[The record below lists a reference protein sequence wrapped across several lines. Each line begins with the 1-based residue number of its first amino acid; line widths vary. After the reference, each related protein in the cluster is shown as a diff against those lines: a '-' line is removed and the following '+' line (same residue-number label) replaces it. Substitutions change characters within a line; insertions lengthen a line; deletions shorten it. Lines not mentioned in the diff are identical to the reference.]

1 MTSLSNGFVCVM
13 GIGTVFVG
21 LICIVFIC
29 MLMSVAVRAFSKKAP
44 KQAESAPVTSATP
57 QAVTLPP
64 AEKQAIVAGV
74 CAVIAEELGTDVS
87 NIKVLS
93 FKKA

>member
-1 MTSLSNGFVCVM
+1 MTSLSNGFVCIM
-13 GIGTVFVG
+13 GMGTVFIG

-29 MLMSVAVRAFSKKAP
+29 MLLSVVVRAFSKSAKAP
-44 KQAESAPVTSATP
+44 ETAPAPNAAAP

-64 AEKQAIVAGV
+64 AEKQAVVAGI
-74 CAVIAEELGTDVS
+74 CAVIAEELGTDAS

-93 FKKA
+93 FKKV

>member
-1 MTSLSNGFVCVM
+1 MSSLSKGFVCLM
-13 GIGTVFVG
+13 GMGTVFTG
-21 LICIVFIC
+21 LVCIVFIC
-29 MLMSVAVRAFSKKAP
+29 ILMSFVLKKLSKPGKAP
-44 KQAESAPVTSATP
+44 MPEKAVAAPK
-57 QAVTLPP
+57 AVTLPP

-93 FKKA
+93 FRKA